1 MIKAEN
7 RNFVI
12 EGEENEI
19 ATEMSFLLAHLYET
33 ISKKHGSHYAEC
45 VLKAIILTAF
55 QSIGME
61 DAYFEFVGDLK
72 NMVVNE

>member
-1 MIKAEN
+1 MIRAES

-12 EGEENEI
+12 EGTENEVGV
-19 ATEMSFLLAHLYET
+19 EMSYLLAQLYKT
-33 ISKKHGSHYAEC
+33 ISKKRGSRYAEC

-61 DAYFEFVGDLK
+61 DSYFEFVGDLK